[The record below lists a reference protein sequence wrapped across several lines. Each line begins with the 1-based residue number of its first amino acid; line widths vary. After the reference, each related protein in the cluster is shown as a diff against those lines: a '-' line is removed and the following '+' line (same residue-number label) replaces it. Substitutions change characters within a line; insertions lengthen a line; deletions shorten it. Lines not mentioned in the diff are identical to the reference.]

1 MSLPEQIL
9 LTIGIL
15 APIGIG
21 FTVYCLALRI
31 DAIERRHAASD
42 AGFRADL
49 KSTEKEITP

>member
-1 MSLPEQIL
+1 MSLPELIL

-21 FTVYCLALRI
+21 FTVYGLALRI

>member
-1 MSLPEQIL
+1 MILPELIL

-21 FTVYCLALRI
+21 FTVYGLALRI
-31 DAIERRHAASD
+31 DATERRHAASD
-42 AGFRADL
+42 AGFRVVL